1 MSASTGAATSAAGAA
16 PSRTAPGTDHA
27 VVLDVR
33 DLHTEF
39 GPVDRPVQAVRGV
52 SFHLERG
59 RTLVLLGES
68 GSGKS
73 VTARSVLRL
82 YGANARLRGRVLLGG
97 LDLATASAPELRA
110 VRGRRV
116 ALVPQDPSGA
126 LDPLR
131 TIGSQL
137 GEVLRQHRIT
147 TSKVEARVR
156 AVELLR
162 TVGIPDP
169 RRVAAAYPHQL
180 SGGMRQRAAIAI
192 GVSCEPEILIADEP
206 TTALDVTV
214 QAQILELFE
223 DLQRSMDMAILLVT
237 HDVGV
242 AEQLGHEV
250 AVMYAGR
257 IVETG
262 AAGDVLGNPAHP
274 YTAALLA
281 ALPTPGVPRGGLRP
295 IPGRSVLAGELVSGC
310 PFAPRCAY
318 ATAESRAA
326 EPELTLVAPGRHAA
340 CVHSLLTVGRS

>member
-1 MSASTGAATSAAGAA
+1 VTAVVGSGARAGATG
-16 PSRTAPGTDHA
+16 RVTGE
-27 VVLDVR
+27 VVLEVR

-39 GPVDRPVQAVRGV
+39 GSAKRPVQAVRGV
-52 SFHLERG
+52 GFELVRG

-73 VTARSVLRL
+73 VTARSVLNL
-82 YGANARLRGRVLLGG
+82 YGDKARISGQALLGDR
-97 LDLATASAPELRA
+97 DLLAASPRELRS
-110 VRGRRV
+110 VRGSRL

-137 GEVLRQHRIT
+137 SEVLRQHGVVR
-147 TSKVEARVR
+147 SKLEARVR

-169 RRVAAAYPHQL
+169 RRVAGAYAHQL

-192 GVSCEPEILIADEP
+192 GISCEPEVLIADEP

-214 QAQILELFE
+214 QAQILELFA
-223 DLQRSMDMAILLVT
+223 DLQQSMHMAILLVT

-257 IVETG
+257 IVEKG
-262 AAGDVLGNPAHP
+262 AAEQVLERPAHP

-281 ALPTPGVPRGGLRP
+281 ALPTPGIPRGGLQP
-295 IPGRSVLAGELVSGC
+295 IPGRAVLAGEAHRGC
-310 PFAPRCAY
+310 PFAPRCPR
-318 ATAESRAA
+318 ATPESLAT
-326 EPELTLVAPGRHAA
+326 EPALLEVLPGRQVA
-340 CVHSLLTVGRS
+340 CVNSLVQAGRS